1 VEAPFHNI
9 NRQVGV
15 TVSLE
20 INEARRAVMN
30 AAAVGSSWRW
40 KGPKR
45 WYWIMPALAGL
56 YCFGWRLPRPDGQ
69 GYYIAALRAS
79 WRRLIAWLFAV

>member
-1 VEAPFHNI
+1 MEAPFHNI

-30 AAAVGSSWRW
+30 AAGLNDGKARNGCH
-40 KGPKR
+40 
-45 WYWIMPALAGL
+45 WIMPALAGL
-56 YCFGWRLPRPDGQ
+56 NCFRVTITPT
-69 GYYIAALRAS
+69 
-79 WRRLIAWLFAV
+79 